1 MSLPIKALT
10 AVLSQKFGEVI
21 EKPLT
26 VESVK
31 DVCGEE
37 SAESIETIINAVEKL
52 SDGAYKIKFD
62 ISLVRGQGYYTGTVF
77 EIVSDKFK
85 GSIAGGGRYDNLI
98 GKFTGENIPAVGFSI
113 GFERIFS
120 LLTEAGYTNSRY

>member
-1 MSLPIKALT
+1 MTLT
-10 AVLSQKFGEVI
+10 DEVKNGM
-21 EKPLT
+21 EVSNPYCTNTQVVVVPKDQAEQYST

-77 EIVSDKFK
+77 
-85 GSIAGGGRYDNLI
+85 
-98 GKFTGENIPAVGFSI
+98 
-113 GFERIFS
+113 
-120 LLTEAGYTNSRY
+120 